1 MLATQGRNCILLR
14 VRYMEASVTVHQHQG
29 VLLNCCIKS
38 VSADS
43 LTPCQSTGVSFIKA
57 GASTQRFLDEFVAE
71 LLANT
76 PGWWEQAAYNEV

>member
-1 MLATQGRNCILLR
+1 MLATQGQNCILLG
-14 VRYMEASVTVHQHQG
+14 VRYMEASMTVHQRFT
-29 VLLNCCIKS
+29 VLLNCCIHI

-43 LTPCQSTGVSFIKA
+43 LTPCQSTGVSFIRA
-57 GASTQRFLDEFVAE
+57 GASTQRFVNEFVTE